1 MNCSNQQQAIDEIIG
16 EAAFALLQDGGAIN
30 LRALIVQLNEM
41 QRTADDVQRQTLILL
56 ALAEIRQS
64 REEGNALPKVQN
76 ESTDNAFS
84 HFSELRISPTKQKH

>member
-41 QRTADDVQRQTLILL
+41 QRSADDV
-56 ALAEIRQS
+56 
-64 REEGNALPKVQN
+64 
-76 ESTDNAFS
+76 
-84 HFSELRISPTKQKH
+84 

>member
-1 MNCSNQQQAIDEIIG
+1 MNRSNQQQAIDEIIG

-41 QRTADDVQRQTLILL
+41 QRSADDVQRQTLILL

-64 REEGNALPKVQN
+64 RKEGGALPKIRN
-76 ESTDNAFS
+76 ESTDNGLS
-84 HFSELRISPTKQKH
+84 HFSEVGISPTNRKH